1 MLKKIPMWLRILVA
15 MVIGVVTGLYFGRAC
30 IPLGEIAKLIVNLIK
45 MFATPLLFFAVL
57 DSMVRTKIER
67 RSAAAM
73 LGISFF
79 NAAIAIGVGLAIS
92 NLFHPGTHL
101 AGIVSPHPKTAAE
114 SGGIDFSKTLVGFLP
129 SGILQP
135 FIDGAII
142 PLIILAILLGLALRF
157 LLGVQ
162 DQTFRLLCERLIDLP
177 YRLFEVILGWL
188 VKLIPIAVACGV
200 ARTVG
205 EYGLS
210 PITGLAWYLG
220 AGLAGLLI
228 QVLVVYQLWL
238 WLVAKFSI
246 GQFWRGIS
254 DPLVYAMG
262 ASSSLATLPVTLRAL
277 KKMGISDHNARLSS
291 CVGTNFN
298 NDGILLYEAMA
309 TLFVAQAFGIELT
322 LQQQILT
329 AIGCAIAGMGI
340 AGMPE
345 AGLISLSLVLS
356 TVGLPLELLPILISV
371 DWILSRARAMTN
383 VTSDCLV
390 AVLLD
395 RIVPP
400 RSIKGESAGLA

>member
-1 MLKKIPMWLRILVA
+1 MA
-15 MVIGVVTGLYFGRAC
+15 MFIGVATGLYFGRAC
-30 IPLGEIAKLIVNLIK
+30 IPLGEIAKLIINLIK

-57 DSMVRTKIER
+57 DAMVRTKIER
-67 RSAAAM
+67 RSAATM
-73 LGISFF
+73 LSISLI

-92 NLFHPGTHL
+92 NLLQPGTHL
-101 AGIVSPHPKTAAE
+101 ASIVQAHPKAGTQ
-114 SGGIDFSKTLVGFLP
+114 SPGIDFGKTLIGFLP

-142 PLIILAILLGLALRF
+142 PLIVLAILLGLALRF
-157 LLGVQ
+157 LLSAQ
-162 DQTFRLLCERLIDLP
+162 DQKFQLLCERLIDLP
-177 YRLFEVILGWL
+177 YRMFEVILGWL

-228 QVLVVYQLWL
+228 QVVIVYQLWL
-238 WLVAKFSI
+238 LLVAKLPL
-246 GQFWRGIS
+246 GRFWRGIS
-254 DPLVYAMG
+254 EPLIYAMG
-262 ASSSLATLPVTLRAL
+262 ASSSLATLPITLKAL
-277 KKMGISDHNARLSS
+277 KKLGISDHNARLSS

-329 AIGCAIAGMGI
+329 AICCAIAGMGI
-340 AGMPE
+340 AGVPE

-395 RIVPP
+395 RLVPP
-400 RSIKGESAGLA
+400 KSTERESTSLA